1 MKEFISCFEALDEIR
16 FSFNLTNLFFVI
28 WEQSH
33 GFNQLSLTRP
43 SAECR
48 EIKNVLF
55 VGASSRPGNGV
66 PLVLIGAKS
75 VAEKAMKRINDLSA
89 INIEDK

>member
-1 MKEFISCFEALDEIR
+1 MR
-16 FSFNLTNLFFVI
+16 FKAVTKCLTRFFGKN
-28 WEQSH
+28 QSH

-43 SAECR
+43 AAEC
-48 EIKNVLF
+48 KDMDNVLY

-75 VAEKAMKRINDLSA
+75 VADKAMRRIKAMSSLETD
-89 INIEDK
+89 ITITK